1 MASPHP
7 KSSLPNHPNY
17 YWEQALVSFDHGKM
31 IDCDMYLI
39 LYVMSVQG
47 E

>member
-1 MASPHP
+1 MASKH
-7 KSSLPNHPNY
+7 SSSTLPNNPNY
-17 YWEQALVSFDHGKM
+17 YWEQALISFDHGKM

-39 LYVMSVQG
+39 LYAMAPLG